1 MDIFREFGEIRNEDP
16 AGPEAQAQVKKLQD
30 FITEKMYTC
39 TNEILSSLGKMYGG
53 GGDFTTN
60 IDKVGGE
67 GTAQFACDAIQIY
80 CR

>member
-1 MDIFREFGEIRNEDP
+1 MIATDNDP
-16 AGPEAQAQVKKLQD
+16 AGRKGA
-30 FITEKMYTC
+30 
-39 TNEILSSLGKMYGG
+39 NEILSSLGKMYGG